1 MKRIIGACLEQTQ
14 KFETEGDYQTFIR
27 GLERKRIR
35 YKILDK
41 QLRSD
46 NTVQV
51 QLLREYSNYSVGEY
65 LDCPHPTGKDWEKS

>member
-27 GLERKRIR
+27 GLERKRSR

-51 QLLREYSNYSVGEY
+51 QLLRESSNYSVGDY
-65 LDCPHPTGKDWEKS
+65 LD